1 MTWKEEIKKSSVA
14 ELEKIIEEL
23 GKAVEM
29 HESQAKRIKEYLD
42 KIKGD

>member
-1 MTWKEEIKKSSVA
+1 MAWKDEIKKSSVA
-14 ELEKIIEEL
+14 ELEKIVEEL
-23 GKAVEM
+23 TKAVKM